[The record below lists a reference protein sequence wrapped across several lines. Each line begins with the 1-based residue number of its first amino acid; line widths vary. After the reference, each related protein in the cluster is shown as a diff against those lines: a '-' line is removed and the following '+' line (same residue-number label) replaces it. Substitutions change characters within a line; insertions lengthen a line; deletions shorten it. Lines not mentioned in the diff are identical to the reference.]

1 MDEKEN
7 IIYCSRC
14 GAEMAAN
21 SRYCMKCGNL
31 NEHHPDNNK
40 YSKILKKTNVENN
53 YQIGS
58 GKQIF
63 NTSKNKSGVNIVTY
77 KNNGK
82 QRQIFI
88 IVNIVII
95 AIATLISLI
104 PLFSIKSLNVNEIL
118 GCGVLTNF
126 FGVGLFSIF
135 FVSSQILFIKLDEYW
150 WKGLIPFYNYYILSE
165 ILFKKGW
172 LFVLLFIPGVNV
184 IYSLV
189 LFYVLGESFG
199 KNGIL
204 SAIFS
209 PIMIAVI
216 AFGSSAH
223 NGVYYVVDESQNAL
237 EKTYGSYKRFA
248 SFSIFLL
255 VLGAIGVIF
264 TNTNMF
270 NGGKD
275 KLSIIGGADIAIKKV
290 SKAVKKGNV
299 YCYDVNNDEISITN
313 DGEYYFYSEDFLN
326 DYSFNSYLVD
336 GSVGYV
342 KVVNENGKYKYYV
355 SYTTGSYGIVETEKD
370 ELDVDIVERNV
381 KVEEPYGNKCTI
393 D

>member
-1 MDEKEN
+1 
-7 IIYCSRC
+7 
-14 GAEMAAN
+14 
-21 SRYCMKCGNL
+21 
-31 NEHHPDNNK
+31 
-40 YSKILKKTNVENN
+40 
-53 YQIGS
+53 
-58 GKQIF
+58 
-63 NTSKNKSGVNIVTY
+63 
-77 KNNGK
+77 
-82 QRQIFI
+82 
-88 IVNIVII
+88 
-95 AIATLISLI
+95 
-104 PLFSIKSLNVNEIL
+104 
-118 GCGVLTNF
+118 
-126 FGVGLFSIF
+126 
-135 FVSSQILFIKLDEYW
+135 
-150 WKGLIPFYNYYILSE
+150 
-165 ILFKKGW
+165 
-172 LFVLLFIPGVNV
+172 
-184 IYSLV
+184 
-189 LFYVLGESFG
+189 
-199 KNGIL
+199 
-204 SAIFS
+204 
-209 PIMIAVI
+209 MIAVI

-275 KLSIIGGADIAIKKV
+275 KLSIIGGADIAINKV

-342 KVVNENGKYKYYV
+342 RVVNEGGKYYYYV
-355 SYTTGSYGIVETEKD
+355 TYTTGSYGIVETGKD
-370 ELDVDIVERNV
+370 ELDVKAVEKDVIVT
-381 KVEEPYGNKCTI
+381 EPYGNKCTI